1 MIIQCEQCRT
11 KFKLDDAKVKDK
23 GVKVRCAKCRNVFTV
38 TRDQQSATQPDFA
51 AVLEQ
56 HGDMP
61 QAVAPVS
68 FELEQGDETVRQ
80 DAAPVSFELEQGSDA
95 FPASTAPVSFEFE
108 QAGAASQDDTPVSFE
123 LEQNQD
129 AFPASTTPVSFELEQ
144 SGDAPQDSAP
154 VSFELEQDQQPA
166 GPESKEFEFD
176 DSSFPADEPPAAD
189 AGGSFELPAQDVAP
203 ASPEDDFD
211 LSSLAWSDD
220 LKPEDGGVSDEKI
233 DFSDTFGE
241 EPPAASDKTMVA
253 SSVFAGIED
262 MTMVQSRASSA
273 KPDLG
278 QFSASVD
285 EKVGTAV
292 GGQEHAAD
300 SFVLGDIDFGDTLE
314 VSAEH
319 PVNPDQPAGGHDFVF
334 EPLEEGGEGKAWNVD
349 EGGDKSDAAAVQP
362 PHEDDMPPLPIASRR
377 KQSTMLIAVLGV
389 VVLAIAGVVSYFG
402 LSMFTGDEKPVAS
415 EVGRISLRA
424 VSASYVKH
432 ATAGEM
438 LVISGEALNSYSVP
452 RAAIQIKGAVY
463 GAGGQVLVSKNAF
476 AGNVISKEQ
485 LATMPVEKIEAA
497 MANQFGDSLSN
508 MEVPPG
514 KAIPFVVVITNL
526 PADARD
532 YGVELVGSTVSTG
545 KK

>member
-95 FPASTAPVSFEFE
+95 FPASTAPVSFELE
-108 QAGAASQDDTPVSFE
+108 QGGEAQQDDAPVSFE
-123 LEQNQD
+123 LEQG
-129 AFPASTTPVSFELEQ
+129 
-144 SGDAPQDSAP
+144 GDAPQDYAP

-285 EKVGTAV
+285 EKAGTAV

-415 EVGRISLRA
+415 EAGRISLRA

-438 LVISGEALNSYSVP
+438 LVISGQALNSYSVP